1 MSTLKS
7 ECLVKSETFSHLCL
21 GNLVFMF
28 AVILHWTEIRVF
40 IHLWKKGGWWN
51 IFLQNKDLFKKGV
64 TIFIFFE

>member
-40 IHLWKKGGWWN
+40 VNLRKKGGWVVE
-51 IFLQNKDLFKKGV
+51 D
-64 TIFIFFE
+64 FFTK